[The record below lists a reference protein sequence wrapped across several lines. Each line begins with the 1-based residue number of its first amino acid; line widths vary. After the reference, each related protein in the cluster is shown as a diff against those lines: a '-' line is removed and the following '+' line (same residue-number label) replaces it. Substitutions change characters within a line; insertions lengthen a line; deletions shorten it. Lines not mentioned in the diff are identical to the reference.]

1 MLQMTLELAPTI
13 SIGKAYSPS
22 HITGFYSEMK
32 DESVLKHGS
41 MGAGISI
48 TKGVTTKVELFPHD
62 KNNFKINI
70 NGVISKD
77 AMVSKFVINEFL
89 KRSRKKYFVKVNH
102 QIDMP
107 IGYGLGTSGS
117 AALSLSYALN
127 HALSLGLSDIEA
139 AQIAHS
145 AEIHC
150 KTGLGTVLSEY
161 YGGLCIRLKGGAPG
175 IGKTSLLKI
184 NNSKAVIFCFSP
196 IFTRYF
202 IESIGRISNNKC
214 TKMMMKILK
223 TKDIV
228 DFLDLS
234 YDFSQS
240 LKFVDKSCNNL
251 MELLAQ
257 NGFHCSVALFGQ
269 TVFTIVKENELE
281 AIRKISKKFPARLY
295 ISDIENEGARLITEH
310 DT

>member
-1 MLQMTLELAPTI
+1 MFPMTLEIAPTI

-22 HITGFYSEMK
+22 HITGFYSEIN
-32 DESVLKHGS
+32 DESIVKHGS
-41 MGAGISI
+41 LGAGISI
-48 TKGVTTKVELFPHD
+48 SKGVTTEVKLYPHD
-62 KNNFKINI
+62 TNNVKISI
-70 NGVISKD
+70 NGMISKD
-77 AMVSKFVINEFL
+77 AIVSKFIINDLL
-89 KRSRKKYFVKVNH
+89 KRSSKKYFVKVNH
-102 QIDMP
+102 QVDVP

-127 HALSLGLSDIEA
+127 HALSLGLSDIES
-139 AQIAHS
+139 AQIAHK

-161 YGGLCIRLKGGAPG
+161 HGGLCIRLKAGAPG
-175 IGKTSLLKI
+175 IGKTRVLKI
-184 NNSKAVIFCFSP
+184 NNSKVAIFCFSP

-202 IESIGRISNNKC
+202 LESIGRISNHEC
-214 TKMMMKILK
+214 MKMMMKILK
-223 TKDIV
+223 TKEIV

-240 LKFVDKSCNNL
+240 LKFVDKTCNNL
-251 MELLAQ
+251 MDGLAQ
-257 NGFHCSVALFGQ
+257 NGFHSSAALFGQ

-281 AIRKISKKFPARLY
+281 EIRKISRKYPARLFV
-295 ISDIENEGARLITEH
+295 SDIENEGARLITKH

>member
-1 MLQMTLELAPTI
+1 MTLEIAPTI

-22 HITGFYSEMK
+22 HITGFYSETI
-32 DESVLKHGS
+32 DESILKHGS
-41 MGAGISI
+41 IGAGISI
-48 TKGVTTKVELFPHD
+48 SKGVTTKVELYPHD
-62 KNNFKINI
+62 KNNSNIKI

-77 AMVSKFVINEFL
+77 AIVSKFVVNEFL

-102 QIDMP
+102 QIDVP

-127 HALSLGLSDIEA
+127 HALSLGLSDIESS
-139 AQIAHS
+139 QIAHS
-145 AEIHC
+145 AELHC

-175 IGKTSLLKI
+175 IGKTSVLKI
-184 NNSKAVIFCFSP
+184 NNFKVAIFCFSP

-202 IESIGRISNNKC
+202 IESIGKISNHEC
-214 TKMMMKILK
+214 TKMMEKILK
-223 TKDIV
+223 TKGIV

-234 YDFSQS
+234 HDFSQS
-240 LKFVDKSCNNL
+240 LKFLDKGCNSL
-251 MELLAQ
+251 IALLKQ
-257 NGFHCSVALFGQ
+257 NGFHCSAALFGQ
-269 TVFTIVKENELE
+269 TVFTIVKENEIE
-281 AIRKISKKFPARLY
+281 EMRKISKKFPARLF
-295 ISDIENEGARLITEH
+295 ISDIENEGARLISEH